1 MTIELPIEREVN
13 GNYVEIIAE
22 CEFIYHRAY
31 RGARD
36 SIGGVRNAGP
46 ALEPD
51 EPAHLEFLGAVDV
64 ETGEAVDLTQS
75 ELDDAE
81 AKAWDN
87 LD

>member
-36 SIGGVRNAGP
+36 SIDGVRNAGP

-51 EPAHLEFLGAVDV
+51 EPASFSFRGAVDID
-64 ETGEAVDLTQS
+64 TGEEIDLTES
-75 ELDDAE
+75 ELDEAE
-81 AKAWDN
+81 QKAWDSFY
-87 LD
+87 